1 LWQNIW
7 KAVYLKL
14 TGHGRLDRKV
24 KKWIL
29 AVCALILP
37 LATAATTSAQT
48 QDKNAGELK
57 TVSFVDLKRYGGTWY
72 EIARYP
78 NKSQKQCIGNTTATY
93 NFRGGEEAEIVSRCL
108 TKDGR
113 TEDASGTAKIVDPK
127 TNAKLKGS
135 FAWLSSAP
143 VWVIDLDENYQ
154 YAVVGNPGRKYLWIL
169 SRSPEM
175 SDATYQKILRKIET
189 AGYNPAKLEKTPQ
202 NLKTVKGSVVKK
214 Q

>member
-1 LWQNIW
+1 M
-7 KAVYLKL
+7 
-14 TGHGRLDRKV
+14 

-29 AVCALILP
+29 AVF
-37 LATAATTSAQT
+37 AATLLFAATFAQAQNT
-48 QDKNAGELK
+48 KTGELE

-78 NKSQKQCIGNTTATY
+78 NKSQKQCVGNTTAAY
-93 NFRGGEEAEIVSRCL
+93 NFKPDGEVEVVSKCL
-108 TKDGR
+108 LKDGKI
-113 TEDASGTAKIVDPK
+113 DAATGTAKIVDK
-127 TNAKLKGS
+127 ETNAKLKGS

-143 VWVIDLDENYQ
+143 YWVIDLDENYQ
-154 YAVVGNPGRKYLWIL
+154 YAVVGNPDRKYLWIL

-175 SDATYQKILRKIET
+175 SVAVYQKILRKIET

-202 NLKTVKGSVVKK
+202 NLETVKGTVVKK